1 MMKTNSS
8 DTRPVPSARQ
18 AMPSLSTPTVVVT
31 AFLVGT
37 ALEALV
43 RPSHQHPPPRLSV
56 TYSGDFSGIRS
67 RKITEDTCKKFNVR
81 VDAGPVIRFPYY
93 SSAGRVCAYKER
105 PQSKEFKWVGKN
117 EDKQLFGQQLFGKG
131 KSIVITEGEFDA
143 LAVWQARPN
152 WPVCSVPNGAQG
164 AKKSLSLQLDYL
176 LKFDEIILMFDNDEA
191 GIAAA
196 EECVQLFPADKV
208 FLAPLLNTKTLV
220 RPYRPVTLT
229 QSVKPSGTSAHIP
242 LNQLS
247 MVESYLIWL
256 ALPFTVGMLIILS
269 AILIRSLA
277 DYVWASSS
285 QSRLAP
291 VPVNPRFVERS
302 QYPCITQGES
312 VGYIALEESV
322 KRTGLRLM
330 TVEANKPLHLDN
342 KIDETEFKRAFDKTL
357 GSGRVYLRD
366 GFGSVDPDQLLND
379 VRYLVKT
386 NEVKWIVL
394 DHLSILLSGNESND
408 ERKMIDITM
417 TKLRSFVEETGIGMI
432 LISHLRRVQGD
443 KGHEDGASVSLGQ
456 LRGSHAIAQLSDLV
470 VALQRDISAGDNRSE
485 LVVLKNRFNGQ
496 TGPAG
501 KLSYGSRQVASHRP
515 YSTTNPL
522 PLPQPMT
529 TSDVAHRAVLF
540 CKQNCPPCAATKEFV
555 TRSSLS

>member
-1 MMKTNSS
+1 MSDENEFIRHEHCPECPSS
-8 DTRPVPSARQ
+8 DAFAIYSDGSGYCFSCGHSTRGTGETLTPPS
-18 AMPSLSTPTVVVT
+18 SS
-31 AFLVGT
+31 
-37 ALEALV
+37 
-43 RPSHQHPPPRLSV
+43 PRVSI

-93 SSAGRVCAYKER
+93 SSAGRVCSYKER
-105 PQSKEFKWVGKN
+105 PQAKEFHWVGKN

-208 FLAPLLNTKTLV
+208 FLAPLSQYKDACEALQAGDTDAIRQAVWNKRTYSPKSIIDGRELFDLVSTPLHGRDADYPYSDLNKVTGGLRLGELV
-220 RPYRPVTLT
+220 TIT
-229 QSVKPSGTSAHIP
+229 AGSGTGKSTLCGEIAV
-242 LNQLS
+242 S
-247 MVESYLIWL
+247 LI
-256 ALPFTVGMLIILS
+256 S
-269 AILIRSLA
+269 
-277 DYVWASSS
+277 
-285 QSRLAP
+285 
-291 VPVNPRFVERS
+291 
-302 QYPCITQGES
+302 QGES

-342 KIDETEFKRAFDKTL
+342 KINETDFKRAFDQTL

-501 KLSYGSRQVASHRP
+501 KLSYGLETGRLTQALFDATDSPSPAP
-515 YSTTNPL
+515 
-522 PLPQPMT
+522 
-529 TSDVAHRAVLF
+529 TSYDDF
-540 CKQNCPPCAATKEFV
+540 
-555 TRSSLS
+555 